1 MEWYSYVIAIVLGI
15 SAVISPLATAIVNN
29 SHQIKLKKIEIYEK
43 DKKDALSNF
52 ISSSQLLIYYP
63 DNESYLKKHLE
74 SFNKLLI
81 YFKNISPIS
90 NSRFIELVNQVKNKD
105 CQENVLKATLELTNI
120 VQDLSKEIKKE

>member
-15 SAVISPLATAIVNN
+15 SAVISPIATAIINN

-43 DKKDALSNF
+43 DKKDALSDF
-52 ISSSQLLIYYP
+52 IRSSQLLIYSP
-63 DNESYLKKHLE
+63 DDEGYLEKHLE

-81 YFKNISPIS
+81 YFKNISPTS
-90 NSRFIELVNQVKNKD
+90 NTKFIELINEVKNRD

-120 VQDLSKEIKKE
+120 VQDLSKEITKE

>member
-81 YFKNISPIS
+81 YFKNISPTS

>member
-43 DKKDALSNF
+43 DKKDALSDF
-52 ISSSQLLIYYP
+52 IRSSQLLIYSP
-63 DNESYLKKHLE
+63 NDEGYLEKHLE

-81 YFKNISPIS
+81 YFKNISPTS
-90 NSRFIELVNQVKNKD
+90 NTKFIELINEVKNRD

-120 VQDLSKEIKKE
+120 VRDLSKEIAKE

>member
-15 SAVISPLATAIVNN
+15 SAVISPIATAIINN

-43 DKKDALSNF
+43 DKKDALYDF
-52 ISSSQLLIYYP
+52 IRSSQLLIYSP
-63 DNESYLKKHLE
+63 NDEGYLEKHLE

-81 YFKNISPIS
+81 YFKNISPTS
-90 NSRFIELVNQVKNKD
+90 NTKFIELINEVKNRD

-120 VQDLSKEIKKE
+120 VQDLSKEITKE

>member
-15 SAVISPLATAIVNN
+15 SAVISPIGTAIINN

-43 DKKDALSNF
+43 DKKDALSDF
-52 ISSSQLLIYYP
+52 IRSSQLLIYSP
-63 DNESYLKKHLE
+63 NDEGYLEKHLE

-81 YFKNISPIS
+81 YFKNISPTS
-90 NSRFIELVNQVKNKD
+90 NTKFIELINEVKNRD

-120 VQDLSKEIKKE
+120 VQDLSKEITKE

>member
-15 SAVISPLATAIVNN
+15 SAVISPIATAIINN

-52 ISSSQLLIYYP
+52 ISSSQLLIYSP
-63 DNESYLKKHLE
+63 NDECYLEKHLE

-81 YFKNISPIS
+81 YFKNISPTS
-90 NSRFIELVNQVKNKD
+90 NTKFIELINEVKNRD

-120 VQDLSKEIKKE
+120 VQDLSKEITKE

>member
-15 SAVISPLATAIVNN
+15 SAVISPIATAITNN

-43 DKKDALSNF
+43 DKKDALSDF
-52 ISSSQLLIYYP
+52 IRSSQLLIYSP
-63 DNESYLKKHLE
+63 NDEGYLEKHLE

-81 YFKNISPIS
+81 YFKNISPTS
-90 NSRFIELVNQVKNKD
+90 NTKFIELINEVKNRD

-120 VQDLSKEIKKE
+120 VQDLSKEITKE

>member
-15 SAVISPLATAIVNN
+15 SAVISPIATAIINN

>member
-43 DKKDALSNF
+43 DKKDALSDF
-52 ISSSQLLIYYP
+52 IRSSQLLIYSP
-63 DNESYLKKHLE
+63 NDEGYLEKHLE

-81 YFKNISPIS
+81 YFKNISPTS
-90 NSRFIELVNQVKNKD
+90 NTKFIELINEVKNRD

-120 VQDLSKEIKKE
+120 VQDLSKEITKE

>member
-15 SAVISPLATAIVNN
+15 SAVISPIATAIINN

-43 DKKDALSNF
+43 DKKDALSDF
-52 ISSSQLLIYYP
+52 IRSSQLLIYSP
-63 DNESYLKKHLE
+63 NDEGYLEKHLE

-81 YFKNISPIS
+81 YFKNISPTS
-90 NSRFIELVNQVKNKD
+90 NTKFIELINEVKNRD

-120 VQDLSKEIKKE
+120 VQDLSKEITKE

>member
-15 SAVISPLATAIVNN
+15 SAVISPIATAIINN

-43 DKKDALSNF
+43 DKKDALSDF
-52 ISSSQLLIYYP
+52 IRSSQLLIYSP
-63 DNESYLKKHLE
+63 NDEGYLEKHLE

-81 YFKNISPIS
+81 YFKNISPTS
-90 NSRFIELVNQVKNKD
+90 NTKFIELINEVKNRD

-120 VQDLSKEIKKE
+120 VRDLSKEIAKE

>member
-15 SAVISPLATAIVNN
+15 SAVISPIATAIINN

-43 DKKDALSNF
+43 DKKDALSDF
-52 ISSSQLLIYYP
+52 IRSSQLLIYSP
-63 DNESYLKKHLE
+63 NDDGHLEKHLE

-81 YFKNISPIS
+81 YFKNISPTS
-90 NSRFIELVNQVKNKD
+90 NTKFIELINEVKNRD

-120 VQDLSKEIKKE
+120 VQDLSKEITKE

>member
-52 ISSSQLLIYYP
+52 ISSSQLLIYSP
-63 DNESYLKKHLE
+63 EDESYLEKHLE
-74 SFNKLLI
+74 TFNKLLI
-81 YFKNISPIS
+81 YFKNISPTS
-90 NSRFIELVNQVKNKD
+90 NSRFIELINEVKNRD

-120 VQDLSKEIKKE
+120 VQDLSKEITKE

>member
-52 ISSSQLLIYYP
+52 ISSSQLLIYSP
-63 DNESYLKKHLE
+63 EDESYLEKHLE
-74 SFNKLLI
+74 TFNKLLI
-81 YFKNISPIS
+81 YFKNISPTS
-90 NSRFIELVNQVKNKD
+90 NSRFIELINEVKNRD

-120 VQDLSKEIKKE
+120 VRDLSKEIAKE

>member
-15 SAVISPLATAIVNN
+15 SAVISPIATAIINN

-43 DKKDALSNF
+43 DKKDALSDF
-52 ISSSQLLIYYP
+52 IRSSQLLIYSP
-63 DNESYLKKHLE
+63 NDEGYLEKHLE

-81 YFKNISPIS
+81 YFKNISPTS
-90 NSRFIELVNQVKNKD
+90 NTKFIDLINEVKNRD

-120 VQDLSKEIKKE
+120 VQDLSKEITKE